1 MKTKRYIKKY
11 HVKSFTLALML
22 ILLSGLISQT
32 QAQLIL
38 GARGTSM
45 GQAVSALPSETW
57 NVFAN
62 PALLPETGRSVSFY
76 GIRYY
81 NFAELTDVAL
91 AGHYTHSIGTFAIG
105 MHTYGDDLYR
115 ESRFR
120 LAFSRGFQ
128 GFRAGIVVNYA
139 HIAID
144 GVYGSAGTVVFD
156 AGLAYELV
164 SGLWFGSRATN
175 LSRSRIGRAKEELPR
190 ELALGISYQ
199 LNDRGMLSTDLV
211 KDSRFPL
218 SYRGGLEVRVIDQFY
233 LRGGIT
239 TEPLTYSAG
248 MGYKQTSWKVNIVAQ
263 QHYVMGWNPGFDFH
277 IHF

>member
-1 MKTKRYIKKY
+1 MKTNRYIKKY
-11 HVKSFTLALML
+11 HIKRYPFVLIVLLLAGMVNH
-22 ILLSGLISQT
+22 SH
-32 QAQLIL
+32 AQLIL

-45 GQAVSALPSETW
+45 GQAVTALPSETW

-62 PALLPETGRSVSFY
+62 PALLPESGRSVSFY

-81 NFAELTDVAL
+81 NLAELTDVAL
-91 AGHYTHSIGTFAIG
+91 AGHYTHSIGSFGIG
-105 MHTYGDDLYR
+105 MHTFGDDLYR

-120 LAFSRGFQ
+120 VGYSRGFQ

-139 HIAID
+139 HISID
-144 GVYGSAGTVVFD
+144 GVYGSAGTLVFD
-156 AGLAYELV
+156 AGVAYELV
-164 SGLWFGSRATN
+164 NGLWFGSRATN

-190 ELALGISYQ
+190 ELALGLSYQ

-218 SYRGGLEVRVIDQFY
+218 SYRGGLEVRIIDQLY
-233 LRGGIT
+233 MRGGIT

-248 MGYKQTSWKVNIVAQ
+248 LGYKQPSWKVNIVAQ